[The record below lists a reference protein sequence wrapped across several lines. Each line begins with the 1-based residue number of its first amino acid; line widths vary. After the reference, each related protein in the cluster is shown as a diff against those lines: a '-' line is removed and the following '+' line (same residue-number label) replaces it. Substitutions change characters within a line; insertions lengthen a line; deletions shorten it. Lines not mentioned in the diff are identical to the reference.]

1 MPHRTLALQ
10 LLSEYQPD
18 DIRENQALFAI
29 SGFVKN
35 NPDCFLREHEAGHL
49 TASAWLLSPC
59 GQKVLLTHHKKIG
72 LWIQLGG
79 HCDGDFDL
87 KKVALKEAYEE
98 SGIPNIIAIQPGIFD
113 VDIHWIGEHKN
124 VPGHW
129 HYDVRFLLQAPHL
142 DFVVSN
148 ESIALAW
155 VSINQLATD
164 PEARETLARMARKSL
179 QVIGKIANLR

>member
-1 MPHRTLALQ
+1 MPHRNLVLQ
-10 LLSEYQPD
+10 LLDEYRPD
-18 DIRENQALFAI
+18 DAHENQARLAI
-29 SGFVKN
+29 TEFVKN

-59 GQKVLLTHHKKIG
+59 SQKVLLTHHKKIG
-72 LWIQLGG
+72 AWIQLGG
-79 HCDGDFDL
+79 HADGDLDL

-98 SGIPNIIAIQPGIFD
+98 SGIPNIVALQPGIFD

-148 ESIALAW
+148 ESLALAW
-155 VSINQLATD
+155 VAINHLATD

-179 QVIGKIANLR
+179 KVIGKIPILR